1 MPVYAELAREALEST
16 HDALT
21 REYESFKAKGLALNM
36 ARGKPSRAQLDLS
49 MPMLTCIT
57 DVDDCTAEDG
67 TDCRNY
73 GVLAASLRR
82 SALWPS
88 CSTTTPSM

>member
-49 MPMLTCIT
+49 MPMLP
-57 DVDDCTAEDG
+57 
-67 TDCRNY
+67 
-73 GVLAASLRR
+73 RR
-82 SALWPS
+82 SAL
-88 CSTTTPSM
+88 

>member
-1 MPVYAELAREALEST
+1 MPAYAELAHEALEST
-16 HDALT
+16 RDALT
-21 REYESFKAKGLALNM
+21 REYESFKAKGWALNM

-49 MPMLTCIT
+49 MPMLTCIV

-73 GVLAASLRR
+73 GVLDGIPEAKRLMGRHARR
-82 SALWPS
+82 
-88 CSTTTPSM
+88 

>member
-49 MPMLTCIT
+49 MPMLP
-57 DVDDCTAEDG
+57 
-67 TDCRNY
+67 
-73 GVLAASLRR
+73 RR
-82 SALWPS
+82 SALWPL
-88 CSTTTPSM
+88 CSTMTPNMWWCSETPA